1 MDSGDEVL
9 SMNKH
14 ENIYQTANH
23 LAELLRA
30 CPEYNQYLDAKERLL
45 NDPINRQVL
54 QDIRRK
60 QFNLQEIC
68 QNDDELQKQENF
80 INDMMMSVAMNPVV
94 NDFLNA
100 EYNFGRIIEQL
111 SMIFEQIFPYD
122 PMMEGEEEIVEANDA
137 PPEKSAPP
145 EPTYI
150 N

>member
-1 MDSGDEVL
+1 
-9 SMNKH
+9 MNKH
-14 ENIYQTANH
+14 EHIYQTANH
-23 LAELLRA
+23 LAKLLLA
-30 CPEYNQYLDAKERLL
+30 CPEYNQYMDAKERLL

-60 QFNLQEIC
+60 QFDLQEIC
-68 QNDDELQKQENF
+68 QNDDELQKQEDF

-122 PMMEGEEEIVEANDA
+122 PMMEGDVEIIEANGA